1 MESIVSVGLG
11 AWVSNDSR
19 MAKYISTFRFRVKF
33 VLGYNVSI
41 SFDPSG
47 VSGSTV
53 TLCCGAE
60 LPFGV
65 LVDPFLIKP
74 LPRVGIVW
82 SHEMKFLRVY
92 TLRVPKWD
100 YVSG

>member
-1 MESIVSVGLG
+1 
-11 AWVSNDSR
+11 
-19 MAKYISTFRFRVKF
+19 
-33 VLGYNVSI
+33 
-41 SFDPSG
+41 
-47 VSGSTV
+47 
-53 TLCCGAE
+53 
-60 LPFGV
+60 V